1 MSKTEDR
8 YGASAG
14 VEAND
19 SGATNGTDDGERTLP
34 FAAYVPMGVTS
45 QYAAPKATVD
55 PDRSKSWIGRAKP
68 IVMAHKVQ
76 FFSAL
81 IFSFLG
87 LIIQVWIPKILQEG
101 ITNALINKTQPLHGY
116 VELIAVLGLFT
127 GLFGYISRTNL
138 FKVAYAIE
146 FDLRNIIYEHFTRM
160 SFPFYDRVQSGQLI
174 SRANSDIRSVQ
185 MYLTFAPMILVQCS
199 IAVVAF
205 IFMLSI
211 SVPLAFVAMISMP
224 FIYLVGVKMRKSL
237 FPVSWLIQ
245 SRLAEVATVVDENV
259 NGVRVVR
266 SFAAEQQQLGQ
277 LATAADRVQWGY
289 IKDADLRARFA
300 PLVQNLSQVGL
311 VFVLLVGG
319 WMVIYDHLPVA
330 SIVSFNLYL
339 VMMQAP
345 FMMLGMLIMMGQ
357 RASASAGRIYEI
369 LDEQATIVDRP
380 GAVDLVDSRGDVEF
394 DGVTF
399 AYAADSLLSKPG
411 DDDDGHRDILR
422 DFNLHMHPGE
432 TIALVGR
439 TGSGKSTV
447 ARVLARFYD
456 ATGGTVRVDGHDVRD
471 LTLTS
476 LRANIG
482 VVLDEPFLFSV
493 SIRDNI
499 AYGRPDATMEEVV
512 AAAEAAGA
520 SGFINRLS
528 EGYDTVVGE
537 RGYTL
542 SGGQRQRIAIA
553 RALLINPPI
562 LILDD
567 ATSAIDVKVEQRIHS
582 SLRVLMEGRTT
593 LIIAHRLSTIS
604 LADRVVLLDGGR
616 IVADGTHAELL
627 ASTPL
632 YSEVLAQAAKE
643 EQDAEEVAAG
653 VVEDLGLDV
662 MVLQADGT
670 DLQPDD
676 GLLQT
681 DDEVL
686 EPEKGAI

>member
-8 YGASAG
+8 LDDVVANGNGSVATEPTTDPTRGLPLAS
-14 VEAND
+14 
-19 SGATNGTDDGERTLP
+19 
-34 FAAYVPMGVTS
+34 YVPMGALS
-45 QYAAPKATVD
+45 NYSAPKATVD
-55 PDRSKSWIGRAKP
+55 PDRSKTWIKRAAP
-68 IVMAHKVQ
+68 IVWAHKVQ
-76 FFSAL
+76 FISAMS
-81 IFSFLG
+81 FSFLG
-87 LIIQVWIPKILQEG
+87 LIIQVWIPKILQEA
-101 ITNALINKTQPLHGY
+101 ITNALIMHTASLHTY
-116 VELIAVLGLFT
+116 VWLIAILGLFT

-138 FKVAYAIE
+138 FNLAYSIE

-205 IFMLSI
+205 IFMLTI
-211 SVPLAFVAMISMP
+211 SVPLAFVAMASMP
-224 FIYLVGVKMRKSL
+224 FIYIVGVKMRQRL

-266 SFAAEQQQLGQ
+266 SFAAEQQQLRQ
-277 LATAADRVQWGY
+277 LGNAADRVQWGY

-311 VFVLLVGG
+311 VLVLLVGG
-319 WMVIYDHLPVA
+319 WMVIHDHLPVA

-357 RASASAGRIYEI
+357 RASASAERIYEI
-369 LDEQATIVDRP
+369 LDEVPTIVDRP
-380 GAVDLVDSRGDVEF
+380 NATELVDSQGDVEF
-394 DGVTF
+394 DHVSF
-399 AYAADSLLSKPG
+399 AYADDSLLSKSSDQGPRQVLQ
-411 DDDDGHRDILR
+411 D
-422 DFNLHMHPGE
+422 LHLHLHPGE
-432 TIALVGR
+432 TVALVGR

-456 ATGGTVRVDGHDVRD
+456 ATEGTVRVDGHDVRD

-499 AYGRPDATMEEVV
+499 AYGRPDASIEEVK

-553 RALLINPPI
+553 RALLVNPPI

-604 LADRVVLLDGGR
+604 LADRVVLLDNGH

-632 YSEVLAQAAKE
+632 YSEVLAQAASE
-643 EQDAEEVAAG
+643 EETDEEKAAG
-653 VVEDLGLDV
+653 TEDLGLEE
-662 MVLQADGT
+662 GGI
-670 DLQPDD
+670 LQPD
-676 GLLQT
+676 GG
-681 DDEVL
+681 VL
-686 EPEKGAI
+686 